1 MNTLH
6 TPISALDKML
16 ALNLNVSL
24 WSARKKITFEDV
36 NHIPN
41 NDLPPQDLA
50 TLGSKKIAPPESL
63 RVFSTLKAR
72 AVTLLDKYGVR
83 FMSGWGIPDNLA
95 TEVLAELATI
105 RQEFEVQKTSF
116 LNEYDTLVSDWINKH
131 PQWTDMLAS
140 AVDSSDYVRSRLQF
154 EWQLYRVQSTFE
166 TTQSGVDLGLDE
178 AVHGLGNTLFD
189 DVVKTAQD
197 TWRKVYEG
205 KSSVTHKALSPLKT
219 MHSKLVGLSFIEPH
233 VLPVTQII
241 NETLSRMPKRGN
253 ITGAELVTLQGL
265 VCLLRDKDA
274 LISHAKKLLDGQ
286 AMDNILDGLLQQ
298 NTNIPQQMAAYVDVY
313 DPMLD
318 GEEVSPLSTAQNST
332 VPIIADSLGLW

>member
-95 TEVLAELATI
+95 TEVLAELAAI
-105 RQEFEVQKTSF
+105 RQEFEMQKTSF

-131 PQWTDMLAS
+131 PQWTDMLTS

-233 VLPVTQII
+233 ILPVTQII

-253 ITGAELVTLQGL
+253 IFGSELVTLQGL

-286 AMDNILDGLLQQ
+286 AVDNILDGLLQQ
-298 NTNIPQQMAAYVDVY
+298 STNIPQQMAAYVDVY
-313 DPMLD
+313 NPMLD
-318 GEEVSPLSTAQNST
+318 GEEANPLETAQT
-332 VPIIADSLGLW
+332 TIPVIADSLGLW